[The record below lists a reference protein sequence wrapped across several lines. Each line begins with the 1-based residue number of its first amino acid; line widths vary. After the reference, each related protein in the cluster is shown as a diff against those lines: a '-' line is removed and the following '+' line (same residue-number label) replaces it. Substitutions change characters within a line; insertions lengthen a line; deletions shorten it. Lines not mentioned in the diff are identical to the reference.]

1 VDDVEESEV
10 VSGALHRTWTWSLC
24 LEEKE
29 CYEQRAAYK
38 AWPKKASVTLSQIA
52 DDAEILATTLQISLD
67 HPIQATCT
75 FTLGH
80 DAVDAVPSAVPL
92 T

>member
-1 VDDVEESEV
+1 M
-10 VSGALHRTWTWSLC
+10 
-24 LEEKE
+24 K
-29 CYEQRAAYK
+29 AA
-38 AWPKKASVTLSQIA
+38 VTLSQFA

-67 HPIQATCT
+67 HPIQATHT

-80 DAVDAVPSAVPL
+80 GAADVDPSAVPL